1 MWEAAW
7 TYWTE
12 GTLRTWMLPF
22 LFPVLP
28 QIGNLIEE
36 LQTDWYCTYQI
47 CPVFLAIS
55 STFYRYASPVFR
67 QIGHLFDKYH
77 IDVSLIA
84 VSFLYFHLIKGQSVS
99 VRGPFFR
106 HVVAFIIFTTN
117 SDNYFLPYDVCMCV
131 WYVCI

>member
-1 MWEAAW
+1 
-7 TYWTE
+7 
-12 GTLRTWMLPF
+12 MLPF

-106 HVVAFIIFTTN
+106 HVVAFIIISQPTVIITF
-117 SDNYFLPYDVCMCV
+117 SHMMCACVCDM
-131 WYVCI
+131 YVYNTPILYV